1 MTPFDERGVF
11 RPIAGGDHLRRL
23 AVRSAGFTVFGQSLG
38 FVIQMAATVVL
49 ARLLAPSDF
58 GLVVMVTTFSL
69 LLVNF
74 GLNGITEAVLQRE
87 DMSHALASNLF
98 WITAGCGV
106 VLTLVFA
113 SAAPLLA
120 RFYGDPR
127 IVGAAAAIALTIL
140 LTSLSVV
147 HLALLKRAMQFA
159 AVSINDILARAISVA
174 TSIVLAI
181 AGWGYWALVAGV
193 LALPLATCVGAWV
206 FCRWLPGLP
215 RRDERTGPM
224 IRFALHTYGRFTA
237 SYLTWNL
244 DNFLVGW
251 RFGAAPLGFYK
262 KAYDLFILP
271 VNQLSSPLT
280 GVAVS
285 TLSRLTNDV
294 AQYRRYYL
302 NAVTPLA
309 FVGMGIGAC
318 LTLVGADLILV
329 LLGPGWE
336 ESGRIFTFFG
346 PGIGIMLVYYTN
358 SWIHL
363 SIGRADR
370 GFRWGFIEVA
380 VTALGFVIALP
391 WGPVGIAIA
400 WVTSLWILTV
410 PGLWYAGQPIGLGVA
425 PLISAIGKYVV
436 ASTVAA
442 LVCAL
447 ILGIGSTATAALT
460 TIERLGRIV
469 TISTLFS
476 ALYLSAVV
484 LLHRGLAP
492 IRQILAITGDMIPS
506 RRPSGRPEGPVLS
519 AN

>member
-1 MTPFDERGVF
+1 MTPFDASGAF
-11 RPIAGGDHLRRL
+11 RPVAAGDHLRRV

-38 FVIQMAATVVL
+38 FIIQMAATVVL
-49 ARLLAPSDF
+49 ARLLTPSDF

-74 GLNGITEAVLQRE
+74 GLNGITEAIIQRKE
-87 DMSHALASNLF
+87 MSHALASNLF
-98 WITAGCGV
+98 WITAGCGA
-106 VLTLVFA
+106 VLTLAFA

-127 IVGAAAAIALTIL
+127 IIGVADAIALTIL
-140 LTSLSVV
+140 LTSVSVV

-159 AVSINDILARAISVA
+159 AVSINDIAARTLSVA
-174 TSIVLAI
+174 ASILFAVI
-181 AGWGYWALVAGV
+181 GWGYWALVAGTI
-193 LALPLATCVGAWV
+193 ALPLSTCVGAWML
-206 FCRWLPGLP
+206 CRWSPGRP
-215 RRDERTGPM
+215 RRHTDTAPM
-224 IRFALHTYGRFTA
+224 IGFALHTYGRFTA

-285 TLSRLTNDV
+285 TLSRLTHDV

-309 FVGMGIGAC
+309 FVGMGMGAC
-318 LTLVGADLILV
+318 LTLVGGDVIML

-358 SWIHL
+358 GWIHL

-370 GFRWGFIEVA
+370 GFRWGLVEVA
-380 VTALGFVIALP
+380 VTALAFVIALR

-400 WVTSLWILTV
+400 WVSSLWVLTV
-410 PGLWYAGQPIGLGVA
+410 PGLWYAGKPIGLGVA
-425 PLISAIGKYVV
+425 PVVGAVGKYVV
-436 ASTVAA
+436 ASAVAA
-442 LVCAL
+442 AL
-447 ILGIGSTATAALT
+447 CVATARIAPSTFVALT
-460 TIERLGRIV
+460 TAERLGRIV
-469 TISTLFS
+469 MISAWFS
-476 ALYLSAVV
+476 ALYLTTVIV
-484 LLHRGLAP
+484 LHRGFAP
-492 IRQILAITGDMIPS
+492 LRQMLAIAQDMRPSS
-506 RRPSGRPEGPVLS
+506 RRTQL
-519 AN
+519 A

>member
-1 MTPFDERGVF
+1 MTPFDASGVF
-11 RPIAGGDHLRRL
+11 RPIAAGDGLRRV
-23 AVRSAGFTVFGQSLG
+23 AVRGAGFTVFGQSLG
-38 FVIQMAATVVL
+38 FIIQMAATVVL

-98 WITAGCGV
+98 WITTGCGV
-106 VLTLVFA
+106 ILTLAFA
-113 SAAPLLA
+113 STAPLLA
-120 RFYGDPR
+120 RFYDDPR
-127 IVGAAAAIALTIL
+127 IARVAAAIALTIL
-140 LTSLSVV
+140 LTSASVV

-159 AVSINDILARAISVA
+159 AVSINDIVARAVSVA
-174 TSIVLAI
+174 TSIVFAVM
-181 AGWGYWALVAGV
+181 GWGYWALVAGV
-193 LALPLATCVGAWV
+193 IALPLATCVGAWTL
-206 FCRWLPGLP
+206 CRWLPGLP
-215 RRDERTGPM
+215 RRDTRTIPM

-285 TLSRLTNDV
+285 TLSRLTGDV

-309 FVGMGIGAC
+309 FVGMGVGAC
-318 LTLVGADLILV
+318 LTLVGADVIAL

-358 SWIHL
+358 GWIHL

-370 GFRWGFIEVA
+370 GFRWGLVEVA
-380 VTALGFVIALP
+380 VTALAFMIALP

-400 WVTSLWILTV
+400 WVTSLWILTA
-410 PGLWYAGQPIGLGVA
+410 PGLWYAGKPIGLDVGPVIGA
-425 PLISAIGKYVV
+425 VGKYVV
-436 ASTVAA
+436 ASAVAA
-442 LVCAL
+442 LICA
-447 ILGIGSTATAALT
+447 ATIRIAPSGLVALT
-460 TIERLGRIV
+460 PIERPLRIV
-469 TISTLFS
+469 LISALFS
-476 ALYLSAVV
+476 ALYVSTVV
-484 LLHRGLAP
+484 LLHRGFAP

-506 RRPSGRPEGPVLS
+506 RRAVPQ
-519 AN
+519 A

>member
-1 MTPFDERGVF
+1 MTPFDETGIF
-11 RPIAGGDHLRRL
+11 RPIAAGGELRRV
-23 AVRSAGFTVFGQSLG
+23 AVRGAGFTVFGQSLG
-38 FVIQMAATVVL
+38 FIIQMAATVVL
-49 ARLLAPSDF
+49 ARLLKPSDF

-69 LLVNF
+69 LLVNV

-87 DMSHALASNLF
+87 DMDHALASNLF

-106 VLTLVFA
+106 FLTLAFA
-113 SAAPLLA
+113 SVAPLLA
-120 RFYGDPR
+120 AFYGDPR
-127 IVGAAAAIALTIL
+127 IAGVAAAIALTIL

-159 AVSINDILARAISVA
+159 AASFNDILARAISVA
-174 TSIVLAI
+174 VSILFAVM
-181 AGWGYWALVAGV
+181 GWGYWSLVAGV
-193 LALPLATCVGAWV
+193 LALPLTTCVGAWTL
-206 FCRWLPGLP
+206 CRWSPGLP
-215 RRDERTGPM
+215 RRDTRTMPT
-224 IRFALHTYGRFTA
+224 IKFALQTYGRFTA

-280 GVAVS
+280 AVAVS
-285 TLSRLTNDV
+285 TLSRLTHDT

-309 FVGMGIGAC
+309 FVGMGMGAC
-318 LTLVGADLILV
+318 LTLVGADVILL

-358 SWIHL
+358 GWIHL

-370 GFRWGFIEVA
+370 GFRWGLIEVA
-380 VTALGFVIALP
+380 VTALAFVIALP
-391 WGPVGIAIA
+391 WGTVGIAIA
-400 WVTSLWILTV
+400 WVSSLWVLTI
-410 PGLWYAGQPIGLGVA
+410 PGLWYAGKPIALDVA
-425 PLISAIGKYVV
+425 PVITAVMKYVA
-436 ASTVAA
+436 ASILAGII
-442 LVCAL
+442 CAVM
-447 ILGIGSTATAALT
+447 IRTAPASIVVTAH
-460 TIERLGRIV
+460 ERLARIV
-469 TISTLFS
+469 TISVFFS
-476 ALYLSAVV
+476 VLYVSTVV

-492 IRQILAITGDMIPS
+492 LRQILAITGDMIPH
-506 RRPSGRPEGPVLS
+506 RRHVPAVAPHH
-519 AN
+519 